1 MPSVITA
8 NRLTDGIVVY
18 FAPDG
23 GWVEDIA
30 RARFAE
36 TEGETAALEAQAN
49 KAVKDRIVVAMYP
62 MPVEIKDGAV
72 DALRSIE
79 GVTSVA
85 VEDQDQAQV
94 VVVQAATGHEPT
106 HAILERLQG
115 VSLGRVTTREPTLE
129 DAYVALV
136 TEQPVAADG

>member
-1 MPSVITA
+1 MRSRNLRRLHHTRA
-8 NRLTDGIVVY
+8 NLIDAIRGI
-18 FAPDG
+18 D
-23 GWVEDIA
+23 
-30 RARFAE
+30 
-36 TEGETAALEAQAN
+36 
-49 KAVKDRIVVAMYP
+49 
-62 MPVEIKDGAV
+62 
-72 DALRSIE
+72 

-85 VEDQDQAQV
+85 VEEQDQAQV
-94 VVVQAATGHEPT
+94 VVVQAAEGLELT